1 MIHANRQRVALLLVM
16 IVGIGLVA
24 LPSRPWAT
32 AKLIYNPSSSAPLGW
47 YLAKVT
53 TDINRGEF
61 AVVRLPAPIAALADE
76 RKYLPKAVPLLKSV
90 AAVAGD
96 LVCEQQGVVRI
107 NDAVVARSLQRDGA
121 GRELV
126 AWIRMS
132 ETPRRRFVPSWHDK
146 RFIVRQPILWSPVCL
161 IGHRQGD
168 SPVDLVTKLA

>member
-1 MIHANRQRVALLLVM
+1 MIHVNRQRVALLLVM

-24 LPSRPWAT
+24 LPSRDWAT

-47 YLAKVT
+47 YLVKAT
-53 TDINRGEF
+53 TDIHRGEF

-96 LVCEQQGVVRI
+96 LVCEQQGVVQI

-126 AWIRMS
+126 EWTGCRQLHAGDL
-132 ETPRRRFVPSWHDK
+132 FVLGTTNDASFDSRYYGPLSASSVIGK
-146 RFIVRQPILWSPVCL
+146 AIPLW
-161 IGHRQGD
+161 
-168 SPVDLVTKLA
+168 TW

>member
-1 MIHANRQRVALLLVM
+1 MIHANRRRVALLLVM

-24 LPSRPWAT
+24 LASRHWAT
-32 AKLIYNPSSSAPLGW
+32 AKLIYNASSSAPLGW
-47 YLAKVT
+47 YLVKA
-53 TDINRGEF
+53 TDDIHRGEF
-61 AVVRLPAPIAALADE
+61 AVVRLPAPIAALADK

-126 AWIRMS
+126 AWTGCLKLHAGDVFLLSTTNNSSFDSRYYGPLSASSVIGKS
-132 ETPRRRFVPSWHDK
+132 
-146 RFIVRQPILWSPVCL
+146 IPVW
-161 IGHRQGD
+161 
-168 SPVDLVTKLA
+168 TW